1 LARKKHDEGLKII
14 NFIKVEGSHV
24 VQKININKSHCNKML
39 NLLVEGLVDIG
50 TSMSIMSIVVVHEL
64 SIMHLVFG
72 SKFYKITFGVLIQ
85 TFSRI
90 NEMHVKVRDV

>member
-1 LARKKHDEGLKII
+1 MVRKKHDEGLKIV

-24 VQKININKSHCNKML
+24 VRKININESHCNKTL
-39 NLLVEGLVDIG
+39 HLLVEGLVDIG
-50 TSMSIMSIVVVHEL
+50 ALMSITSTVVHEL

-72 SKFYKITFGVLIQ
+72 SKFYKITFGVVTQ
-85 TFSRI
+85 TFSII